1 MKNYID
7 EKVLNFYKIMPFNI
21 YGSILNACENIK
33 KNPLEKTYPFLS
45 DLIKNSE
52 NILDVGCGGGWLVN
66 NLSYHYPD
74 KNVIGID
81 YNPEALKFAEN
92 VSKNLSNNCIFQ
104 NISLFDFSP
113 KKKFDLVISMGVLH
127 HTHDCLKALDK
138 TCKFVNKK
146 SHICIGLYHKYGRK
160 PFLEFVEELKNL
172 DESQKFKRYKEI
184 HKLKD
189 QTHLKSWFR
198 DQVLHPHET
207 QHTLS
212 EVINIFELNN
222 IKFTGTSINHFEKD
236 EKFTDI
242 LNKEHEL
249 YKYGKKKIQNKIYYP
264 GFFIVVGEK
273 DVIR

>member
-1 MKNYID
+1 MNNYID

-21 YGSILNACENIK
+21 YGSISNACENIK

-52 NILDVGCGGGWLVN
+52 NIVDVGCGGGWLVN

-74 KNVIGID
+74 KNIIGID

-92 VSKNLSNNCIFQ
+92 VSKNLSNNSNFQ

-127 HTHDCLKALDK
+127 HTHDCLKALNK
-138 TCKFVNKK
+138 TCEFGNKK
-146 SHICIGLYHKYGRK
+146 SHICIGLYHKYGRA

-172 DESQKFKRYKEI
+172 DEKQKFKRYKEI
-184 HKLKD
+184 HKLND

-212 EVINIFELNN
+212 EVIDVFEHNN
-222 IKFTGTSINHFEKD
+222 IKFIGTSINHFEKT
-236 EKFTDI
+236 EKLKDI
-242 LNKEHEL
+242 FNKEHEL
-249 YKYGKKKIQNKIYYP
+249 YEYGKKKIQNKIYYP
-264 GFFIVVGEK
+264 GFFIVIGEK
-273 DVIR
+273 DVI